1 MQFYLKG
8 DVNFFPS
15 CLPAVGQIMSCI
27 ILEMLP
33 TGGYFLVMFWLK
45 YYLTG
50 TTQASLIMGRILGIL
65 IGIITAISQTHVFS
79 LFFDLDEAA
88 FSLVMGIFGFLNVVI
103 TTTVV
108 YPPKNNN
115 KEGV

>member
-1 MQFYLKG
+1 MICRAG
-8 DVNFFPS
+8 EINFFPS
-15 CLPAVGQIMSCI
+15 CLPAVGEIMSCI

-50 TTQASLIMGRILGIL
+50 TTQASLIIGRILGIL
-65 IGIITAISQTHVFS
+65 IGIITAISQAHVFG
-79 LFFDLDEAA
+79 LFFNLDEAA

-108 YPPKNNN
+108 YPPVGGPK
-115 KEGV
+115 KGDV